1 MSQPVAANYG
11 KKHLRDKVK
20 DEEDRRGLVS
30 FGATRFSTFA
40 NQSSSVTRCLPA
52 MEKCYAEG
60 LIKFDTKATKPLQK
74 YFEANSPAQL
84 GFRLQLY
91 NINMLL
97 KPISRGLK
105 TLESSQVTC
114 SDVFNIWIGIAI
126 GFREVFSDPT
136 NPINKYHQETFDA
149 YNLYYRDGALRL
161 GLPPRQNFSKPT
173 ASPLVVYLITSARLM
188 LQNEQKREQKGDAAE
203 GDILVKQIMAYM
215 YREAPFDQPCTDPS
229 MRLTWWKSMAKDSN
243 SYMLARLAIKLFSV
257 VPSEMCDERTAS
269 KLTAM
274 STAVRNNLGPENL
287 VRCAQLN
294 QYWRYGFGSPEVK
307 RHCQKVRLE
316 LPTPNR
322 KPSDPI
328 VSGIPTLQDLL
339 NADTTA
345 DQSVDEESRCIKPI
359 KPGTSKTAVVF

>member
-20 DEEDRRGLVS
+20 DKEDRRGLVS

-60 LIKFDTKATKPLQK
+60 LIKFDTKAK

-149 YNLYYRDGALRL
+149 YNRRFSIFMNDCTTGMFILAYVLDPIYYRDGALRL

-243 SYMLARLAIKLFSV
+243 SYMLA
-257 VPSEMCDERTAS
+257 
-269 KLTAM
+269 
-274 STAVRNNLGPENL
+274 
-287 VRCAQLN
+287 
-294 QYWRYGFGSPEVK
+294 
-307 RHCQKVRLE
+307 
-316 LPTPNR
+316 
-322 KPSDPI
+322 
-328 VSGIPTLQDLL
+328 
-339 NADTTA
+339 
-345 DQSVDEESRCIKPI
+345 
-359 KPGTSKTAVVF
+359 